1 MKNSFLILSL
11 VLLLDSIEV
20 LSQTENPPGTL
31 TFHITGFE
39 NNTGQTLVLLYRKEN
54 KVPKNP
60 FMQLKAEIL
69 NKESVVP
76 VKDLPFGEYAA
87 IVVHDQNK
95 NGTIDHKWGFP
106 AEPLGYTN
114 NWKLSLF
121 SGMPAFEKL
130 RFLFSR
136 PDETIVINMAD

>member
-1 MKNSFLILSL
+1 MKNSFLVLSL
-11 VLLLDSIEV
+11 LLLLNSAV
-20 LSQTENPPGTL
+20 GFSQTENPTGTL
-31 TFHITGFE
+31 AFHIAGFE
-39 NNTGQTLVLLYRKEN
+39 NNTGQTIVLLYRKAD
-54 KVPKNP
+54 KVPKSP
-60 FMQLKAEIL
+60 YLQIKAEIL
-69 NKESVVP
+69 NKESVVA

-106 AEPLGYTN
+106 AETLGYTN

-121 SGMPAFEKL
+121 SGMPTFEKL

-136 PDETIVINMAD
+136 PDETVVINMAD